1 MSSEWTLFS
10 GMALMLVLGLR
21 HGLDADHIACIDGL
35 TWQALGRESQR
46 HQAVWIGTLF
56 ALGHGL
62 LVTLIAAGVSLLS
75 HAVTVPKSVGLVFD
89 WIPTTLLVL
98 VGTMNLRLLMR
109 RDGSFTPIGW
119 KLGLIP
125 ARVRLHGSP
134 WSVVLIG
141 VLFATVFDTASQA
154 LAWGFVA
161 SHRGGGLPVAI
172 GAGLVFTVGMVVTD
186 SLDGRII
193 CSIDRR
199 ADGQAIALRYR
210 RVLGWLIVCISYLV
224 AGYNVGTALMPS
236 IELSGTEFSSIG
248 FALMLTMAMVWAWS
262 GRRSERHP
270 QRQPPAIGSAGGDG
284 GNR

>member
-1 MSSEWTLFS
+1 MSTEWISFS
-10 GMALMLVLGLR
+10 GLSLMLVLGLR

-62 LVTLIAAGVSLLS
+62 LVTLIAGGVSLLA
-75 HAVTVPKSVGLVFD
+75 HEVTVPGPVVLVFD

-98 VGTMNLRLLMR
+98 VGTMNLRLLLR
-109 RDGSFTPIGW
+109 RNGAFTPTGW

-125 ARVRLHGSP
+125 ARLRRHGGP

-161 SHRGGGLPVAI
+161 SHRGGGLLAAI
-172 GAGLVFTVGMVVTD
+172 GAGVVFTVGMVITD
-186 SLDGRII
+186 SLDGRIV
-193 CSIDRR
+193 CSIDQR
-199 ADGQAIALRYR
+199 ADGQVTALRYR
-210 RVLGWLIVCISYLV
+210 RAIGWLIVCISYFV
-224 AGYNVGTALMPS
+224 AAYNVGTALMPS
-236 IELSGTEFSSIG
+236 IELGNNAFSAIG
-248 FALMLTMAMVWAWS
+248 LALMLAMAMTWGWS
-262 GRRSERHP
+262 GRRR
-270 QRQPPAIGSAGGDG
+270 
-284 GNR
+284 